1 VKTFEALQDF
11 HERQLAAGYEG
22 TMLRWGSQ
30 GYQDGKRSKHLL
42 KLKQWCDSEF
52 AITAVE
58 RGVPYV
64 TAKGTFEVPVWVLT
78 TAEGKEF
85 RATAPGTMEEKHKLW
100 EAREKHVGMEATV
113 QYHYLSADGVPQLPV
128 ALRLREDL

>member
-42 KLKQWCDSEF
+42 KMKQFSDSEF
-52 AITAVE
+52 KITGFR

-64 TAKGTFEVPVWVLT
+64 TADGTYEVPVWVCDAGNGKAFT
-78 TAEGKEF
+78 CTAQGD
-85 RATAPGTMEEKHKLW
+85 RYEKHALW
-100 EAREKHVGMEATV
+100 ESVEEHVGKQLTV
-113 QYHYLSADGVPQLPV
+113 KFHYLSKDGIPQLPV
-128 ALRLREDL
+128 ALRFREEL